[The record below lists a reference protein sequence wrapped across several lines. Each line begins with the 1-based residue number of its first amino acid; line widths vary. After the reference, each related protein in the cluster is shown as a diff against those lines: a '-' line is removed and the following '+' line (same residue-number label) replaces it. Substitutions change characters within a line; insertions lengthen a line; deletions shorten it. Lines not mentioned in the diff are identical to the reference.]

1 MRNKIAALGSV
12 GIIAALPASATAAGA
27 ASPNIMGQLLFF
39 VPLILIFYFL
49 IIRPQSQRAKKHKA
63 MIENIKRGDTIVT
76 SGGLVGKVHKVADA
90 EVTVDLADSVRV
102 RLVKGMVLEVR
113 GKDQPV
119 AAND

>member
-1 MRNKIAALGSV
+1 MINKIAVLGSV
-12 GIIAALPASATAAGA
+12 GAIAVLPASATAAGA

-49 IIRPQSQRAKKHKA
+49 IIRPQSQRAKKHKELIA
-63 MIENIKRGDTIVT
+63 NIKKGDTVVS
-76 SGGLVGKVHKVADA
+76 SGGLIGKVHKVADT
-90 EVTVDLADSVRV
+90 EITVDLGENMRV
-102 RLVKGMVLEVR
+102 RLVKGMVMEVR

>member
-1 MRNKIAALGSV
+1 MRIKIAALGSV
-12 GIIAALPASATAAGA
+12 GAIAALPASATAAGA